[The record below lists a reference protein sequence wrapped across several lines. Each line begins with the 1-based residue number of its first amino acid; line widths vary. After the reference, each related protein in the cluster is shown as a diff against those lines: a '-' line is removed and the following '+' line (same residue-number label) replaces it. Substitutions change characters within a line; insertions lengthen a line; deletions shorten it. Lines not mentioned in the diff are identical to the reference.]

1 VPASSFKLQEDIF
14 DFHLGRLGAYRMS
27 PATSTAGS
35 CMTKMQRQQWQRHIA
50 ETFASNKHNTN
61 LESLESDSDSCCSSD
76 SDFDGNIVLSD

>member
-1 VPASSFKLQEDIF
+1 MASNFEAA
-14 DFHLGRLGAYRMS
+14 GRHIR
-27 PATSTAGS
+27 
-35 CMTKMQRQQWQRHIA
+35 TKMQRQQWQRHIA